1 VKVRVNILSHIKA
14 EIITIG
20 NEILAGWTLNT
31 NGHWIAQKCNDI
43 GLTVQWMTT
52 IADVDEEI
60 RTALKNASSRANVI
74 LCTGGL
80 GPTPDD
86 ITKKTIASYF
96 ETELVMDEDIL
107 NHVRKFFK
115 GRNMKMP
122 DINKYQALIPKN
134 AKVVPNSLGTAPGLQ
149 FERDKQLFF
158 FMPGVPREMMGM
170 IESSILS
177 RIKSYFQLPDFKTH
191 LLRTTGIAES
201 RLFEKLENLLESYQD
216 LSVSFLPKI
225 TGVDI
230 KFRIDNKS
238 MDMQERSQ
246 EFVSKIKAS
255 TGKYIYSEED
265 KDLKE
270 IIGELLKKNNLS
282 VAVAES
288 FTGGLISDWITD
300 VPGSSDYFLGSI
312 ICYHNESKIRDIGVS
327 EKTINEF
334 GAVSEQTALEMAAG
348 IKKLFGS
355 DCAIASTGI
364 AGPGGATE
372 TKPVGL
378 CFISAIYKQKT
389 FVKEFNFGQNRRI
402 NKERGSMAALESLRR
417 LLLNI

>member
-1 VKVRVNILSHIKA
+1 MSHIKA

-107 NHVRKFFK
+107 NHVRNLFK

-134 AKVVPNSLGTAPGLQ
+134 AKIVPNSLGTAPGLQ

-238 MDMQERSQ
+238 TDMQERSQ

>member
-1 VKVRVNILSHIKA
+1 MGNIKA

-52 IADVDEEI
+52 IADTDEEI
-60 RTALKNASSRANVI
+60 RAALKNASSRANVI

-107 NHVRKFFK
+107 NHVRKFFE

-122 DINKYQALIPKN
+122 DINRYQALIPKI
-134 AKVVPNSLGTAPGLQ
+134 AKVVPNLMGTAPGLQ
-149 FERDKQLFF
+149 IEREEQLFF

-177 RIKSYFQLPDFKTH
+177 RIRSYFQLPDFKTH

-201 RLFEKLENLLESYQD
+201 RLFEKLEKLLESYED

-238 MDMQERSQ
+238 TDMRERSQ
-246 EFVSKIKAS
+246 QFLSKIKVS
-255 TGKYIYSEED
+255 ISKYIYSEED

-270 IIGELLKKNNLS
+270 IIGEHLKKNKLS

-327 EKTINEF
+327 EKTIKEF

-348 IKKLFGS
+348 IKKLFKT

-378 CFISAIYKQKT
+378 CFISAIYRHKT
-389 FVKEFNFGQNRRI
+389 FVKEFNFGRNRRI

>member
-1 VKVRVNILSHIKA
+1 MSHIKA

-107 NHVRKFFK
+107 NHVRNLFK

-134 AKVVPNSLGTAPGLQ
+134 AKIVPNSLGTAPGLQ

-238 MDMQERSQ
+238 TDMQERSQ

-312 ICYHNESKIRDIGVS
+312 ICYHNQSKIRDIGVS